1 MTHDHDHHHHHD
13 ANTYYLEQI
22 FTIGACG
29 ALAGVFIL
37 DWYSGKL
44 GFFIKDKYFLLVLTG
59 ALLLL
64 ALVVIRAVAVWFSV
78 EEPQLAPVGEHTHDH
93 DHAHEHGHHHHDH
106 DHGDCGHGHCHDHDH
121 GHEHGHGVMAEASH
135 PARSEAVAV
144 APLTAS
150 TAPHAHD
157 HEHDHDHD
165 HAHGHSHHHGHDH
178 SHGWAPWRYVVLLLP
193 VALYFLMPAEGL
205 SGAGQRVSSSSVSG
219 PNAGVKDKGEDFNVT
234 FVQLEQ
240 AALSE
245 DLRNFYE
252 GKTIRLE
259 GRYVAE
265 DSAHFTLVRF
275 TMNCCA
281 ADAIPLKALIV
292 LDRSQ
297 SKEPLNSNGLNNK
310 WVQVTGQVQFLKM
323 RDGSSFVPAII
334 IQPTPE
340 KKLTQLVKT
349 IPTPANPFVY

>member
-1 MTHDHDHHHHHD
+1 VHQHHDHHHHHD
-13 ANTYYLEQI
+13 ASTYYLEQI

-59 ALLLL
+59 AVLLL

-93 DHAHEHGHHHHDH
+93 DHDHEHHHHH

-121 GHEHGHGVMAEASH
+121 GHEHAHGVTAEAPH
-135 PARSEAVAV
+135 PASSEAVAT
-144 APLTAS
+144 APLTSSA
-150 TAPHAHD
+150 APLTHD
-157 HEHDHDHD
+157 HGHDHDHD
-165 HAHGHSHHHGHDH
+165 HNHGHSHGHDH

-205 SGAGQRVSSSSVSG
+205 SGAGHRLDAGAVSG
-219 PNAGVKDKGEDFNVT
+219 PKEGVQGKGEDFNVT

-281 ADAIPLKALIV
+281 ADAIPLKALII
-292 LDRSQ
+292 LDRAK
-297 SKEPLNSNGLNNK
+297 SKEPLASSLNNK
-310 WVQVTGQVQFLKM
+310 WVQVIGQVQFLKM

-340 KKLTQLVKT
+340 KKLSQLVKT

>member
-29 ALAGVFIL
+29 ALAGVFVL

-64 ALVVIRAVAVWFSV
+64 ALVVVRAVAVWFSV

-93 DHAHEHGHHHHDH
+93 DHDHEHGHHHHH
-106 DHGDCGHGHCHDHDH
+106 DHGDCDHGHCHDHDH
-121 GHEHGHGVMAEASH
+121 GHEHA
-135 PARSEAVAV
+135 PAGEAVAT
-144 APLTAS
+144 APLTVSA
-150 TAPHAHD
+150 APPTHD
-157 HEHDHDHD
+157 HGHD
-165 HAHGHSHHHGHDH
+165 HGHSHGHDH

-205 SGAGQRVSSSSVSG
+205 SGAGQAVSARSVSD
-219 PNAGVKDKGEDFNVT
+219 PNAGVTNKGEDFGVT

-245 DLRNFYE
+245 DSRNAFE
-252 GKTIRLE
+252 GKTIRLD

-265 DSAHFTLVRF
+265 DSSHFTLVRF

-292 LDRSQ
+292 VDRSQ
-297 SKEPLNSNGLNNK
+297 SKEPLDSNRLNNK

-334 IQPTPE
+334 IQATPE
-340 KKLTQLVKT
+340 KKLTQLIKP